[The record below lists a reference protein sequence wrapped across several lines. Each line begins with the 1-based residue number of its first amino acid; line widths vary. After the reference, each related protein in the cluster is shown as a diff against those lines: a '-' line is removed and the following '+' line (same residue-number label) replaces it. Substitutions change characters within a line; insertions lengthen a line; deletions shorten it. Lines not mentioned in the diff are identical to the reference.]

1 MKERCGGRESERR
14 KVSGKQETKKCERM
28 SEVER
33 VEGRRKEKGGRRRK
47 RRRKDR
53 RKAKENA
60 RGEGRVE
67 RRPRRKTRAGGKGKR
82 EEKGEEKEEKKQ
94 GGRRAYKYKTTK
106 GKGRLTEENG

>member
-1 MKERCGGRESERR
+1 MKS
-14 KVSGKQETKKCERM
+14 
-28 SEVER
+28 ER

-82 EEKGEEKEEKKQ
+82 EEKGEEEKTGGVGGVQIWNDERERTTDGGKWLSKKRRWRESKRRGWKKE
-94 GGRRAYKYKTTK
+94 G
-106 GKGRLTEENG
+106 